1 MLKDTAKDL
10 MTMALNNELDH
21 QKSPKHIF
29 EYKYEDYEEWPNPE
43 KLNYEGKQ
51 GWEVIQVEKYLVDKG
66 DTTLT
71 INNHEVR
78 VLVLFKR
85 QVY

>member
-1 MLKDTAKDL
+1 MLEDAAKDL
-10 MTMALNNELDH
+10 MTMALNNELDY

-29 EYKYEDYEEWPNPE
+29 EYKYEDYEEWPNAE

-66 DTTLT
+66 NATLT
-71 INNHEVR
+71 IDNHEVR